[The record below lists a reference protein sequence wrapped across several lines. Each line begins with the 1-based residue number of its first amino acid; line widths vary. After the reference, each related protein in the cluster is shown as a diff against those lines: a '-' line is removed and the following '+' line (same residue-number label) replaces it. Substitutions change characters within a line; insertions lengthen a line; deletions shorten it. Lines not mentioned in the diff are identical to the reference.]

1 MGSMKNDPLHEK
13 TMLFAVRIVKLYR
26 YLVEEKREFVMSKQ
40 LLRAGTN
47 PGAMVRE
54 AVNAESNA
62 DFIHKI
68 GIAQKEIGET
78 LYWLELLFRT
88 DFLNEIEYKSVK
100 TDAEEVMKIVR
111 SCILTLKIKMKNK
124 DEK

>member
-1 MGSMKNDPLHEK
+1 MKNDPLHEK

-111 SCILTLKIKMKNK
+111 SCILTLKKKMKNK